1 MRHKSLLIPRN
12 AADGPAWDGREN
24 NSLDARLRVKCCLRG
39 AWETPPEVMAVE
51 LQAWTRPRVCEE
63 SAGSGRGTAPALD
76 PPDVPK
82 EGSLQ
87 FAVPWLPTLSRSI
100 PGAAMDPPGR
110 SISGVLC
117 CPLSPKRRG
126 PVGSR
131 KNLVGLEATQKG
143 WGEGRVNTIGFG
155 I

>member
-1 MRHKSLLIPRN
+1 MHLCCKVQQRPSRGCSSGLLSRSVCVLYPQRLWELAQGSASRGFGMRHKSLLIPRN
-12 AADGPAWDGREN
+12 AADGPGWDGREN

-63 SAGSGRGTAPALD
+63 STGSGRRTAPALD

-87 FAVPWLPTLSRSI
+87 FAVPQMCPRRAVCSL
-100 PGAAMDPPGR
+100 
-110 SISGVLC
+110 LC
-117 CPLSPKRRG
+117 LGSPL
-126 PVGSR
+126 
-131 KNLVGLEATQKG
+131 
-143 WGEGRVNTIGFG
+143 
-155 I
+155 